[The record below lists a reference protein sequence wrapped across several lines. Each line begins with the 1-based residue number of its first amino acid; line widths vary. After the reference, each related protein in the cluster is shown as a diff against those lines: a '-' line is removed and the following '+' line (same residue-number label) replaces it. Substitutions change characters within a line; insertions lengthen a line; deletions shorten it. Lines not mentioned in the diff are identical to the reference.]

1 MQNKAT
7 VIACVNQKGGTGKTC
22 TAENLGIG
30 MVQEGKKVL
39 LVDMDPQASL
49 TISLGYP
56 RPDDLPV
63 TVSDQMAKVM
73 YFDLTEFGKRLHD
86 IRVFRGLTQEELA
99 NKLGDINKQHISRM
113 ERGVNACSIDLLVE
127 LSCALGVSTDYL
139 LTGKDSQKERIKNIL
154 MDIIAKLMELLKML

>member
-1 MQNKAT
+1 
-7 VIACVNQKGGTGKTC
+7 
-22 TAENLGIG
+22 
-30 MVQEGKKVL
+30 
-39 LVDMDPQASL
+39 
-49 TISLGYP
+49 
-56 RPDDLPV
+56 
-63 TVSDQMAKVM
+63 M

-86 IRVFRGLTQEELA
+86 IRVLRGLTQEELA

-127 LSCALGVSTDYL
+127 MSCVLGVSTDYL